1 LITGLGVAGV
11 AFAFAIQN
19 ILEDIFAY
27 FTIHFDKPFKVG
39 DFINVGEDF
48 GTVKKIGLKSTRI
61 ENLLGDELVF
71 SNRELT
77 ETRVHNYKK
86 MEKRRNTITIGVEYS
101 TDFEKLKEI
110 KDILKNIT
118 KEIKDIEIYAIN
130 FDKLNSFSLDF
141 KLIYYVLNGDYNR
154 HLEIQETLNYEI
166 IKAFR
171 EKDIHFAFPS
181 QTLYIQK

>member
-1 LITGLGVAGV
+1 V

-27 FTIHFDKPFKVG
+27 FTIHFDKPFKIG
-39 DFINVGEDF
+39 DFINVGDDF

-61 ENLLGDELVF
+61 ENLLGDEIVF

-77 ETRVHNYKK
+77 EARVHNYKK
-86 MEKRRNTITIGVEYS
+86 MEKRRNSVTIGVEYS
-101 TDFEKLKEI
+101 TSFDKLEEI
-110 KDILKNIT
+110 KKILKDIT
-118 KEIKDIEIYAIN
+118 KEIKDIELYAIT

-141 KLIYYVLNGDYNR
+141 KITYYVLNGDYIR
-154 HLEIQETLNYEI
+154 HLEIQETINFQV

-171 EKDIHFAFPS
+171 EKGINFAFPS
-181 QTLYIQK
+181 QTIYLQK